1 MGHMDRE
8 GKPTQGDQ
16 MQFMSNI
23 KIGTRVIAVLL
34 IFTAGQIGVAWV
46 GFNGLHVYDR
56 SVQDMKGMSVR
67 SVLALKINMA
77 ISDSAA
83 TARTIYAGKDARDI
97 SKQTDELLAITG
109 GIEKLIPLY
118 EASQPQGSQQAFQAR
133 KAMMEEFVRY
143 RREIARLATSQGAA
157 AAEAYG
163 NSPEGNALRARL
175 GKDLDDAVERND
187 KGIEAVMQRLH
198 IFIEEESVLL
208 LSLSALIILLS
219 LSAGFGISL
228 FTITS

>member
-34 IFTAGQIGVAWV
+34 IFTAGLIGVAWV

-77 ISDSAA
+77 ISGSAA

-97 SKQTDELLAITG
+97 SKQTDELQIGRAACR
-109 GIEKLIPLY
+109 ERVC
-118 EASQPQGSQQAFQAR
+118 Q
-133 KAMMEEFVRY
+133 FV
-143 RREIARLATSQGAA
+143 
-157 AAEAYG
+157 
-163 NSPEGNALRARL
+163 
-175 GKDLDDAVERND
+175 
-187 KGIEAVMQRLH
+187 
-198 IFIEEESVLL
+198 
-208 LSLSALIILLS
+208 
-219 LSAGFGISL
+219 
-228 FTITS
+228 